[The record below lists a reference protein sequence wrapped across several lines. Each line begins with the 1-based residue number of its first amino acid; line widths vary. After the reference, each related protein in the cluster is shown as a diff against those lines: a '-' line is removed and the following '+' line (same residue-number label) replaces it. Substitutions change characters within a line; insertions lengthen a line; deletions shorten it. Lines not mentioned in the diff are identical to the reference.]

1 MQKFNAQSR
10 ASGATL
16 RFSATGHLLPVLGL
30 FLFQGA
36 FLLLIIRRPVL
47 ATALVLFLAAL
58 RLPPPSGHTRSG
70 RAPSGG
76 RLTAEG
82 LHLSE
87 LSQPVEIHSGSILTP
102 WFVIL
107 VCSHSISPRRFVA
120 LRQHQ
125 QPEEWRRL
133 LVLWSSRRAR
143 AADPVRPKMGA
154 RRP

>member
-1 MQKFNAQSR
+1 MREFSAQSR

-16 RFSATGHLLPVLGL
+16 RFSATGHLLPVLGV
-30 FLFQGA
+30 FLFHGA
-36 FLLLIIRRPVL
+36 FFLLIERSRVL
-47 ATALVLFLAAL
+47 AIVVVFFLAAL
-58 RLPPPSGHTRSG
+58 RILPPSGHSRSV
-70 RAPSGG
+70 RVPPAG

-82 LHLSE
+82 LYLSE
-87 LSQPVEIHSGSILTP
+87 LRQPLEIHSGSILTP

-107 VCSHSISPRRFVA
+107 VCRHSVRSRRFVA

-133 LVLWSSRRAR
+133 LVLWSSQRN
-143 AADPVRPKMGA
+143 PGRPKMGA